1 MQPGRSIFTPG
12 TVIALIALFFALGGS
27 AFAVGEHVQGLAAA
41 QQRCANGSVRGVAT
55 VTGNPAPGHRE
66 HPRHLLELAPTLF
79 SRRFNCTGK
88 AIQVRRD
95 GFGVYEVRF
104 VGNSAPSAI
113 ASGVG
118 EFTATSETLGAAA
131 SSAIRVQDVGGRA
144 QPTARSWST
153 IV

>member
-1 MQPGRSIFTPG
+1 MEPQRRLVTPG

-27 AFAVGEHVQGLAAA
+27 AFAVGQHTQAPTAT

-55 VTGNPAPGHRE
+55 VTGNPAQGIANIPDAFSGS
-66 HPRHLLELAPTLF
+66 PSLF
-79 SRRFNCTGK
+79 ARRFNCTGK
-88 AIQVRRD
+88 PIQVRRT
-95 GFGVYEVRF
+95 GFGVYEIRF

-118 EFTATSETLGAAA
+118 EFTATSEVLAPGLFRV
-131 SSAIRVQDVGGRA
+131 RVQDVGRA
-144 QPTARSWST
+144 SAADGPFMVT